1 MIARVNMADGGRRK
15 LPEELLRIR
24 VQSKVGFPIVQ
35 IIPQPL
41 FQVATLKW
49 VKKHT
54 TIPVPEVY
62 GYDACPNNEVRG
74 AYILQERV
82 CDREKLFSETN
93 LKLSLAASG

>member
-1 MIARVNMADGGRRK
+1 MADGGGRE
-15 LPEELLRIR
+15 LPEGLRCLR
-24 VQSKVGFPIVQ
+24 VQSEVSFPTVQ
-35 IIPQPL
+35 IIPQLIPPRI
-41 FQVATLKW
+41 QVATLKW

-93 LKLSLAASG
+93 LKIFLAASG